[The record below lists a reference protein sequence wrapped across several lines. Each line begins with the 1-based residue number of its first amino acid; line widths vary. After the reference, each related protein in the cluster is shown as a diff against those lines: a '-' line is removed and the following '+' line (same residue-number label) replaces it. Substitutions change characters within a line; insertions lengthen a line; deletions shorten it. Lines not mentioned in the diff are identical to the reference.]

1 MSHKARARI
10 ARPLLEFV
18 QNFGFAHLLKEY
30 AANAPRLK
38 VGFIIAYLEWVSKH
52 ARFMTKSE
60 ENLKKSVDSG
70 FEICYNHLRQRH
82 KFIGELCNGST
93 YDSDS
98 YCLGSN
104 PSSPAI
110 CLHGQAVK
118 TLPSQGKIMGSIPIG
133 GATKQNDCVLFFYLP
148 EMSTSEI
155 LRKFRFPPP
164 PVPSPSLR
172 FLKGMHLL
180 FLQFLNV
187 WHIIV
192 TFVIYVFPCFM

>member
-1 MSHKARARI
+1 MNAALQLVDISKLGLNSKIKKFSYSFICGKGYSPPLGGRI
-10 ARPLLEFV
+10 AFCL
-18 QNFGFAHLLKEY
+18 QSD

-70 FEICYNHLRQRH
+70 FEICYNHFRQRH

-133 GATKQNDCVLFFYLP
+133 GATKQNISFCFFIFQKNL
-148 EMSTSEI
+148 
-155 LRKFRFPPP
+155 
-164 PVPSPSLR
+164 
-172 FLKGMHLL
+172 
-180 FLQFLNV
+180 
-187 WHIIV
+187 
-192 TFVIYVFPCFM
+192 

>member
-1 MSHKARARI
+1 MRRT
-10 ARPLLEFV
+10 
-18 QNFGFAHLLKEY
+18 
-30 AANAPRLK
+30 RLK

-70 FEICYNHLRQRH
+70 FEICYNDFRQRH

-110 CLHGQAVK
+110 RLHGQAVK

-133 GATKQNDCVLFFYLP
+133 GAKRPIAFAIGFFFPQNRAKPKIPHKTRADKSAGAPRAAVPEAALP
-148 EMSTSEI
+148 A
-155 LRKFRFPPP
+155 
-164 PVPSPSLR
+164 
-172 FLKGMHLL
+172 
-180 FLQFLNV
+180 
-187 WHIIV
+187 
-192 TFVIYVFPCFM
+192 

>member
-1 MSHKARARI
+1 MGKQARAFYDKIGRKF
-10 ARPLLEFV
+10 E
-18 QNFGFAHLLKEY
+18 
-30 AANAPRLK
+30 
-38 VGFIIAYLEWVSKH
+38 
-52 ARFMTKSE
+52 
-60 ENLKKSVDSG
+60 KSVDSG

-110 CLHGQAVK
+110 RLHGQAVK

-133 GATKQNDCVLFFYLP
+133 GATKQNDCVLFFYSP

-155 LRKFRFPPP
+155 LRKFRFPRR
-164 PVPSPSLR
+164 PSLR
-172 FLKGMHLL
+172 HLCA
-180 FLQFLNV
+180 F
-187 WHIIV
+187 
-192 TFVIYVFPCFM
+192 

>member
-1 MSHKARARI
+1 MRRM
-10 ARPLLEFV
+10 
-18 QNFGFAHLLKEY
+18 
-30 AANAPRLK
+30 RLK

-110 CLHGQAVK
+110 
-118 TLPSQGKIMGSIPIG
+118 
-133 GATKQNDCVLFFYLP
+133 
-148 EMSTSEI
+148 
-155 LRKFRFPPP
+155 
-164 PVPSPSLR
+164 
-172 FLKGMHLL
+172 
-180 FLQFLNV
+180 
-187 WHIIV
+187 
-192 TFVIYVFPCFM
+192 

>member
-1 MSHKARARI
+1 
-10 ARPLLEFV
+10 
-18 QNFGFAHLLKEY
+18 
-30 AANAPRLK
+30 
-38 VGFIIAYLEWVSKH
+38 
-52 ARFMTKSE
+52 MTKSE

-133 GATKQNDCVLFFYLP
+133 GATKQNDCVLFFYFQK
-148 EMSTSEI
+148 MTTSGI
-155 LRKFRFPPP
+155 LRKFRFPPSR
-164 PVPSPSLR
+164 VPFAAFTLFERDAPY
-172 FLKGMHLL
+172 

-187 WHIIV
+187 CHIYYCNFCNLCISLLCV
-192 TFVIYVFPCFM
+192 VFYYMAYIIRRL

>member
-1 MSHKARARI
+1 MRRT
-10 ARPLLEFV
+10 
-18 QNFGFAHLLKEY
+18 
-30 AANAPRLK
+30 RLK

-110 CLHGQAVK
+110 RLHGQAVK

-133 GATKQNDCVLFFYLP
+133 GAKRPIAFAIGFFFSP
-148 EMSTSEI
+148 QIAQS
-155 LRKFRFPPP
+155 RKFRAKHGRAVSEAAMPA
-164 PVPSPSLR
+164 
-172 FLKGMHLL
+172 
-180 FLQFLNV
+180 
-187 WHIIV
+187 
-192 TFVIYVFPCFM
+192 

>member
-1 MSHKARARI
+1 MCSSFFRDIVGARI

-133 GATKQNDCVLFFYLP
+133 GAKRPIAFAIGFF
-148 EMSTSEI
+148 
-155 LRKFRFPPP
+155 FPPKSRK
-164 PVPSPSLR
+164 VANSAQNT
-172 FLKGMHLL
+172 GG
-180 FLQFLNV
+180 
-187 WHIIV
+187 
-192 TFVIYVFPCFM
+192 